1 MSTKGWG
8 KAFPQRNQLP
18 STMCG
23 NPEDPLGCLLHETTP
38 PSWYPAFSININIT
52 PKANTSIQY
61 EAFLYFEL
69 KLCYRK
75 FLLYMVHEWRR
86 FLLKT
91 LTEKETVWSTSK
103 DEVLQTW
110 SSLNVPG
117 VKGDKMLKQTHNT
130 WEVNCSSQVYKNR
143 PIIFDVWYTSY
154 VYNIML
160 KAQISPL
167 EKSLIC

>member
-1 MSTKGWG
+1 MSGEGSYERRSLRRKQS
-8 KAFPQRNQLP
+8 AA
-18 STMCG
+18 
-23 NPEDPLGCLLHETTP
+23 LHL
-38 PSWYPAFSININIT
+38 F
-52 PKANTSIQY
+52 
-61 EAFLYFEL
+61 
-69 KLCYRK
+69 
-75 FLLYMVHEWRR
+75 
-86 FLLKT
+86 
-91 LTEKETVWSTSK
+91 
-103 DEVLQTW
+103 
-110 SSLNVPG
+110 NVPG